1 MTIND
6 AITLA
11 DSLKPNMMAD
21 TVKIRFLNEIEGK
34 IFHEILMKHEHDD
47 EMECPEYDDETE
59 RSTELL
65 VGAPY
70 DMVYVYW
77 MICQIDHLNM
87 EMDKYNND
95 RVLFEN
101 AWGNFADYWNR
112 EVMPLS
118 ARPYI
123 RI

>member
-11 DSLKPNMMAD
+11 DRLKPNMMAD

>member
-1 MTIND
+1 MTINE

-21 TVKIRFLNEIEGK
+21 TVKIRFLNEVEGK
-34 IFHEILMKHEHDD
+34 IYHEILMKHVHDED
-47 EMECPEYDDETE
+47 MECPTYDETTDG
-59 RSTELL
+59 STELL

-70 DMVYVYW
+70 DMLYPYW
-77 MICQIDHLNM
+77 IMCQIDHLNQ
-87 EMDKYNND
+87 EDDKYNND
-95 RVLFEN
+95 RALFEN

-118 ARPYI
+118 PRPFI
-123 RI
+123 QV

>member
-1 MTIND
+1 MTINE

-34 IFHEILMKHEHDD
+34 IFHEILMKHVHDP

-59 RSTELL
+59 GSTELL
-65 VGAPY
+65 VAAPY

-77 MICQIDHLNM
+77 IMCQIDHLNM

-95 RVLFEN
+95 RALFEN

-112 EVMPLS
+112 EVPPLS
-118 ARPYI
+118 ARPFF

>member
-95 RVLFEN
+95 RALFEN